1 MKSDVSIVSG
11 HPYLFSVL
19 TDATVRA
26 VELILV
32 IKIFIVRLVSLP
44 YMYAGLKLLKSLDS
58 QIPLSVLYSS

>member
-1 MKSDVSIVSG
+1 M
-11 HPYLFSVL
+11 FSVL